1 MKTYSAKPA
10 DVSRDWIVLD
20 ATGVPVGRL
29 CVEAA
34 KILRG
39 KHKPIYTPNQDTG
52 DHVLIVNAER
62 AIYTGVNKPK
72 EPIYRHTLYPGGI
85 RQVPKGELLEKRPE
99 YAILRTVKGMLPHN
113 SLGAKML
120 KKLRVV
126 AGPSHPHEAQ
136 IKGTPDANRAQTV
149 SAMATSAMSRT
160 TAAGQAEGK

>member
-10 DVSRDWIVLD
+10 DITRDWIVLD

-52 DHVLIVNAER
+52 DHVLIINAER
-62 AIYTGVNKPK
+62 AIYTGNNKSD

-85 RQVPKGELLEKRPE
+85 KQVPKGELLAKRPE

-113 SLGAKML
+113 SLGAQML
-120 KKLRVV
+120 RKLRVI
-126 AGPSHPHEAQ
+126 AGPTHPHEAQ
-136 IKGTPDANRAQTV
+136 IKGTPDAARAQSV
-149 SAMATSAMSRT
+149 AAMATSAMTRT
-160 TAAGQAEGK
+160 TAGAKS

>member
-1 MKTYSAKPA
+1 MKTYSAKPS
-10 DVSRDWIVLD
+10 DITRDWVVLD

-39 KHKPIYTPNQDTG
+39 KHKPIFTPSMDTG
-52 DHVLIVNAER
+52 DHVIIINAAR
-62 AIYTGVNKPK
+62 AVYTGNNKAD

-85 RQVPKGELLEKRPE
+85 KQVPRGELLTNRPN

-120 KKLRVV
+120 KKLRVY
-126 AGPSHPHEAQ
+126 GGDSHPHEAQ
-136 IKGTPDANRAQTV
+136 IIGSQKAKAAAS
-149 SAMATSAMSRT
+149 SAPRGE
-160 TAAGQAEGK
+160 AAGE

>member
-10 DVSRDWIVLD
+10 EMTRDWIVLD

-39 KHKPIYTPNQDTG
+39 KHKPTFTPNQDTG
-52 DHVLIVNAER
+52 DHVLIINAER
-62 AIYTGVNKPK
+62 AIYTGANKPS
-72 EPIYRHTLYPGGI
+72 EPIWRHTLYPGGI
-85 RQVPKGELLEKRPE
+85 KSVPKGELLEKRPD

-113 SLGAKML
+113 ALGAKML

-126 AGPSHPHEAQ
+126 AGPNHPHEAQ
-136 IKGTPDANRAQTV
+136 IKGTPNAQRAQTV
-149 SAMATSAMSRT
+149 AAMATDAMTRT
-160 TAAGQAEGK
+160 PAEVGS